1 MTTANLS
8 RVVPNIGSIGNM
20 YVVHLLPLKSWTA
33 REGLTWALHMYHRF
47 VPTCAFAFHPP
58 ISARNS
64 TRMIPRIHSSRTR
77 ESAQRSNFQNIC
89 TEHLNMEKKNI
100 CQVHCGGNKYR
111 SERRARRPR
120 RRRRR
125 TQGDGLARTKR
136 RQGVM
141 RSARDRTV
149 QATEPAAFS
158 PLAIMLPAG
167 GAFSVFS

>member
-1 MTTANLS
+1 MLSTYYHWRAGQRGRASHGRFTCTTVLYPLAPLHFILQF
-8 RVVPNIGSIGNM
+8 RPGT
-20 YVVHLLPLKSWTA
+20 LLLA
-33 REGLTWALHMYHRF
+33 
-47 VPTCAFAFHPP
+47 
-58 ISARNS
+58 
-64 TRMIPRIHSSRTR
+64 MIPRIHSSRTR

-120 RRRRR
+120 RRQRR